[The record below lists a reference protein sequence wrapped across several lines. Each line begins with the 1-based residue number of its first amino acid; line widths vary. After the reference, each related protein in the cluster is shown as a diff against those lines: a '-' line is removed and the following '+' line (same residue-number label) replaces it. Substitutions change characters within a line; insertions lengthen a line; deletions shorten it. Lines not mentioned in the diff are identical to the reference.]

1 MNPMKD
7 LESLSASQ
15 AVKALCKREIKALDL
30 LLSCLDRIGQK
41 ESQVRAWSSLGKE
54 NALAR
59 AKLLDKGAIKGL
71 LHGLPIGIKDLYDT
85 YDLPSSYG
93 SAIYSN
99 HYPSAD
105 AVSVALLRQAG
116 AIILGKT
123 ITTEFASFKP
133 SHTTNPHD
141 KAFTPGGSSSGSAA
155 AVADFMVPLA
165 TGSQTA
171 GSIIRPASFC
181 GVVGFKPS
189 YGKISI
195 AGVKSLSIS
204 LDTMGCF
211 GRTVEDVALGV
222 AAMSGDHQLANVE
235 ELHNKPR
242 IAICKTVDWAYA
254 QKETATALAAARHAA
269 ESFSKGSVGDF
280 SLPSNY
286 DQITQVQT
294 RIMLS
299 EMARSLTFEK
309 QHFAKK
315 LSPLLIKQLNDGS
328 AISYE
333 QYVCDLMAAQA
344 AKEGIKSLFTND
356 IDILIAPSAIGEA
369 PPIKEG
375 TGDPIFCRGWTLLG
389 LPCININVGTG
400 PNGLPVGVQLIAGP
414 GKDHFLLSVARAFAK
429 SLPDPVL
436 RDQA

>member
-1 MNPMKD
+1 MKD

-15 AVKALCKREIKALDL
+15 AIKALSRREIKASDL

-41 ESQVRAWSSLGKE
+41 ESQVKAWASLGKE

-59 AKLLDKGAIKGL
+59 AKSLDKGAITGL
-71 LHGLPIGIKDLYDT
+71 LHGLPIGVKDLFDT
-85 YDLPSSYG
+85 YDLPTSYG

-99 HYPSAD
+99 HYPSSD

-116 AIILGKT
+116 GIILGKT
-123 ITTEFASFKP
+123 VSTEFASFKQ
-133 SHTTNPHD
+133 SLTTNPHD

-189 YGKISI
+189 YGKISV
-195 AGVKSLSIS
+195 AGVKSLAMS
-204 LDTMGCF
+204 LDTLGCF
-211 GRTVEDVALGV
+211 GRTVEDVGLGV
-222 AAMSGDHQLANVE
+222 AAMSGDHQLAKFE

-242 IAICKTVDWAYA
+242 IAVCKTTDWAYA
-254 QKETATALAAARHAA
+254 QKETATALATARHAA
-269 ESFSKGSVGDF
+269 ESFSKGAISDLA
-280 SLPSNY
+280 LPSSC

-299 EMARSLTFEK
+299 ELARSLTFEK
-309 QHFAKK
+309 EHFSKK
-315 LSPLLIKQLNDGS
+315 LSPLLIKQLHDGT

-333 QYVCDLMAAQA
+333 QYAVDLLAAQA
-344 AKEGIKSLFTND
+344 ARDAVTILFTNNV
-356 IDILIAPSAIGEA
+356 DILIAPSAIGEA
-369 PPIKEG
+369 PAIKEG
-375 TGDPIFCRGWTLLG
+375 TGDPIFCRGWTILG
-389 LPCININVGTG
+389 LPCINLNIGSG

>member
-1 MNPMKD
+1 MKD

-15 AVKALCKREIKALDL
+15 AIKALSRREIKASDL

-41 ESQVRAWSSLGKE
+41 ESQVRAWASLGKE
-54 NALAR
+54 NALAH

-71 LHGLPIGIKDLYDT
+71 LHGIPIGVKDLYDT
-85 YDLPSSYG
+85 YDLPTSYG

-105 AVSVALLRQAG
+105 AVSVALLRQSG
-116 AIILGKT
+116 GIILGKT

-133 SHTTNPHD
+133 GLTSNPHD

-189 YGKISI
+189 YGKISV
-195 AGVKSLSIS
+195 AGVKSLSLS
-204 LDTMGCF
+204 LDTLGCF

-222 AAMSGDHQLANVE
+222 AAMSGDHQLAHVE

-242 IAICKTVDWAYA
+242 IGICKTSDWAQA
-254 QKETATALAAARHAA
+254 QKETATALATARHAA
-269 ESFSKGSVGDF
+269 ESFSKGSIADVA
-280 SLPSNY
+280 LPSSCN
-286 DQITQVQT
+286 QITQVQT

-299 EMARSLTFEK
+299 EMARSLAFEK
-309 QHFAKK
+309 EHFSKK
-315 LSPLLIKQLNDGS
+315 LSPLLVKQLTDGA

-333 QYVCDLMAAQA
+333 QYATDLLASQA
-344 AKEGIKSLFTND
+344 AKAGVYSLFAND
-356 IDILIAPSAIGEA
+356 IDVLIAPSAIGEA

-389 LPCININVGTG
+389 LPCINLHVGTG

-414 GKDHFLLSVARAFAK
+414 GRDHFLLSVARAFAK